1 MTNRYLILFLPL
13 LFYYFITPCIFLFEN
28 DISTNS
34 IFLSEVS
41 FINQY
46 FDTNLLIYN
55 FFSILAVIIIFY
67 YYYFI
72 FQKIKAVKG
81 KEFILAFYFLIL
93 YVCFL

>member
-13 LFYYFITPCIFLFEN
+13 LFYYFITPGIFLFEN

-72 FQKIKAVKG
+72 Y
-81 KEFILAFYFLIL
+81 L
-93 YVCFL
+93 